1 MAKQKKP
8 GKKGRDTHDA
18 LDPQAQAEAMAR
30 GMSESAQQIWLA
42 GVGAFARAQSEGNKL
57 FESLVR
63 EGMGF
68 EKTAREAAGHQAEA
82 MREAMESRVGQAR
95 ERANETWKRLETAF
109 ESRVAETLGRLG
121 VPTRADIAELNAKLD
136 ALAARSPAAPRRA
149 PAVKAAAA
157 KRTPPATP
165 RKTVRKAVKSPRAG
179 VAKRP
184 RAS

>member
-8 GKKGRDTHDA
+8 GKKGRDTQDA
-18 LDPQAQAEAMAR
+18 IDPQAQAEAMAR

-82 MREAMESRVGQAR
+82 MREAVESRVGQAR
-95 ERANETWKRLETAF
+95 DRANETWKRLETAF
-109 ESRVAETLGRLG
+109 ETRVAETLGRLG

-136 ALAARSPAAPRRA
+136 ALAARSPAPTRRA
-149 PAVKAAAA
+149 PARKAPVA
-157 KRTPPATP
+157 KRAQPATP
-165 RKTVRKAVKSPRAG
+165 RKTVGKSAKSPRAS
-179 VAKRP
+179 AARRP
-184 RAS
+184 RTS